1 MAQTI
6 VLGNEKG
13 GCGKSTIAIHVVAL
27 LMRDRGGSVG
37 VIDLDARQQSMV
49 RFFENR
55 ERFGERRGTPLVMP
69 ALETVSPSDE
79 RDRGRADEDDRAA
92 LTEAISELKQKC
104 QHIVID
110 TPGASTAL
118 TESAHRVADVL
129 LTPINDSFVDFD
141 MLARVNAANGEIEG
155 PSVYSRS
162 VWSARQWRVE
172 NNLQPTDWI
181 VMRNR
186 IASLEARNQRRVR
199 KSLDKLAARMGF
211 RIAMGF
217 SERVIFRELFL
228 NGLTLLDLSPM
239 SKMVRF
245 SLSHVAA
252 RQELRDLA
260 KELGIGFDS
269 V

>member
-13 GCGKSTIAIHVVAL
+13 GCGKSTIAIHIVAL
-27 LMRDRGGSVG
+27 LLRNGGGVG
-37 VIDLDARQQSMV
+37 VVDLDARQQSLV

-55 ERFGERRGTPLVMP
+55 ERFAERRGTPLVMP
-69 ALETVSPSDE
+69 TFQTVSPSEE
-79 RDRGRADEDDRAA
+79 RDRVCAEEEDRTA
-92 LTEAISELKQKC
+92 LTTAISELRQTC
-104 QHIVID
+104 QYIVID
-110 TPGASTAL
+110 TPGASTVL
-118 TESAHRVADVL
+118 TEYAHRFADVL

-155 PSVYSRS
+155 PSVYSRA
-162 VWSARQWRVE
+162 VWDSRQWRVE
-172 NNLQPTDWI
+172 KNLQPTDWI

-199 KSLDKLAARMGF
+199 KSLDRLAARMGF

-228 NGLTLLDLSPM
+228 NGLTLLDLSPA

-260 KELGIGFDS
+260 KELGIGFDT

>member
-1 MAQTI
+1 MARTI

-27 LMRDRGGSVG
+27 LLREGGGVG
-37 VIDLDARQQSMV
+37 VIDLDVRQRSMM

-55 ERFGERRGTPLVMP
+55 DEFADRRSTPLVMP
-69 ALETVSPSDE
+69 VFRSVEPSNR
-79 RDRGRADEDDRAA
+79 RDRAEAEEEDRASLA
-92 LTEAISELKQKC
+92 EAIAELGRDC
-104 QHIVID
+104 RHVVID
-110 TPGASTAL
+110 TPGAATTL
-118 TESAHRVADVL
+118 TENAHRLADVL

-141 MLARVNAANGEIEG
+141 VLARVNATNGEIEG
-155 PSVYSRS
+155 PSVYARA
-162 VWSARQWRVE
+162 VWEARQWRVE
-172 NNLQPTDWI
+172 RELPPTDWI

-211 RIAMGF
+211 RVAMGF

-260 KELGIGFDS
+260 MELGVGFEG